1 MAHVMTG
8 ACIDVKDDQPGLENM
23 SGSIADSSGLR

>member
-8 ACIDVKDDQPGLENM
+8 ACIDVEDGQPGLKNM
-23 SGSIADSSGLR
+23 SGSIPDSSGLR